1 VIQLFF
7 FTVKKSSINANG
19 QIVFEFQRKPRSSM
33 DLSEYSSGMTSDKV
47 ISNFKNWVSI
57 IEGYSH
63 ISLTD
68 EDSFEKRYQEEFIND
83 FELVDADAD
92 ENPFSVSQQIYI
104 NEYVK
109 IIQSVLEANKDKYQV
124 QELIEEAQIIRE
136 QLPASTKSK
145 VVNSISKL
153 LAKIQMKGLELLK
166 EVWSEAKK
174 QAIKKIIEGS
184 LENLP
189 KLLDIFS

>member
-1 VIQLFF
+1 
-7 FTVKKSSINANG
+7 
-19 QIVFEFQRKPRSSM
+19 M